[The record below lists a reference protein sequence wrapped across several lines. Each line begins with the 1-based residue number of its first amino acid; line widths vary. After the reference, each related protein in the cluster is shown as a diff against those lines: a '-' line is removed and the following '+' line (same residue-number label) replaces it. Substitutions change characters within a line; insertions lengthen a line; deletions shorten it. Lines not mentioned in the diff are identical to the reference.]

1 MKVVDKHLIE
11 ELETELLNQYLNISW
26 LEDYLGEGSP
36 TLKLDM
42 FCGELDSKKGSMSLT
57 VKDLL
62 KALTDINVDITRKGS
77 LDSHLHPQSS
87 FTVEERNRIYQEM
100 VENCQKTRYEA
111 FRQRFGYSI
120 SDLVSLLDQLEVL
133 RSDLENLNEKEQ
145 DKEEQ
150 DKEEQKKKEQK
161 KKEQYK
167 AYKEILHGYIGLDLL
182 NYGFQNPSLKI
193 RIAKGRSTQ
202 GEYQKIVRAKKK
214 IFFDL
219 LIEQVQQNKKKY
231 PSVYKAVKENID
243 EVTRRFK
250 IHDEEWIKSKL
261 EVSTE
266 RINVLHEEML
276 SKALTASK
284 KDKLHKEIAKLSA
297 FMEQLEHALNER
309 YPEVRG
315 AILPFNTDSLVEVL
329 IKTLRF
335 ERNIKEQC
343 IE

>member
-1 MKVVDKHLIE
+1 MKVFDEHLIE

-26 LEDYLGEGSP
+26 LADYLDDGFQE
-36 TLKLDM
+36 LKVDM
-42 FCGELDSKKGSMSLT
+42 FCGELDSKNRSIPIT

-62 KALTDINVDITRKGS
+62 KALIDINVDIARKES
-77 LDSHLHPQSS
+77 LDSHLHSQSS

-100 VENCQKTRYEA
+100 VENCQETRYEA
-111 FRQRFGYSI
+111 FRQQYGYSI
-120 SDLVSLLDQLEVL
+120 SDLINLLDQLEVL
-133 RSDLENLNEKEQ
+133 RSNLEKLNEKEQ
-145 DKEEQ
+145 H
-150 DKEEQKKKEQK
+150 
-161 KKEQYK
+161 K

-182 NYGFQNPSLKI
+182 NYGFQNSSLKI

-261 EVSTE
+261 EVSRE
-266 RINVLHEEML
+266 RVKVLHEEML

-284 KDKLHKEIAKLSA
+284 EDKLHKEIAKLSA
-297 FMEQLEHALNER
+297 FMEQLEGGSSGG
-309 YPEVRG
+309 YPFEKLKD
-315 AILPFNTDSLVEVL
+315 ILPFNTASLNEVL
-329 IKTLRF
+329 MKTLKF

>member
-1 MKVVDKHLIE
+1 LLIQHTSDGFQE
-11 ELETELLNQYLNISW
+11 
-26 LEDYLGEGSP
+26 
-36 TLKLDM
+36 LKLDM
-42 FCGELDSKKGSMSLT
+42 FCDEPDSKNRSLPIT

-62 KALTDINVDITRKGS
+62 KALIDINVNIARKES

-111 FRQRFGYSI
+111 FRQQYGYSI
-120 SDLVSLLDQLEVL
+120 SDLVNLLDQLEVL
-133 RSDLENLNEKEQ
+133 RSDLEKLNEKEQ
-145 DKEEQ
+145 H
-150 DKEEQKKKEQK
+150 
-161 KKEQYK
+161 K
-167 AYKEILHGYIGLDLL
+167 AYKEILHEYIGLDLL
-182 NYGFQNPSLKI
+182 NYGFQNSSLKI

-261 EVSTE
+261 EVSRE
-266 RINVLHEEML
+266 RVNVLHEEML

-284 KDKLHKEIAKLSA
+284 EDKLHKEIAKLSA
-297 FMEQLEHALNER
+297 FMEQLEGGSSGG
-309 YPEVRG
+309 YPFEKLKD
-315 AILPFNTDSLVEVL
+315 ILPFNTASLNEVL
-329 IKTLRF
+329 MKTLKF

>member
-1 MKVVDKHLIE
+1 MKVFDKHLIE

-26 LEDYLGEGSP
+26 LADYLDDGFQE
-36 TLKLDM
+36 LKLDM
-42 FCGELDSKKGSMSLT
+42 FCDEPDSKNRSLPIT

-62 KALTDINVDITRKGS
+62 KALIDINVNIARKES

-111 FRQRFGYSI
+111 FRQQYGYSI
-120 SDLVSLLDQLEVL
+120 SDLVNLLDQLEVL
-133 RSDLENLNEKEQ
+133 RSDLEKLNEKEQ
-145 DKEEQ
+145 HKT
-150 DKEEQKKKEQK
+150 
-161 KKEQYK
+161 
-167 AYKEILHGYIGLDLL
+167 YKEILHEYIGLDLL
-182 NYGFQNPSLKI
+182 NYGFQNSSLKI

-261 EVSTE
+261 EVSRE
-266 RINVLHEEML
+266 RVNVLHEEML

-284 KDKLHKEIAKLSA
+284 EDKLHKEIAKLSA
-297 FMEQLEHALNER
+297 FMEQLEGGSSGG
-309 YPEVRG
+309 YPFEKLKD
-315 AILPFNTDSLVEVL
+315 ILPFNTASLNEVL
-329 IKTLRF
+329 MKTLKF

>member
-1 MKVVDKHLIE
+1 MKVFDKHLIE

-26 LEDYLGEGSP
+26 LADYLDDGFQK
-36 TLKLDM
+36 LKLDM

-62 KALTDINVDITRKGS
+62 KALIDINVDITRKES
-77 LDSHLHPQSS
+77 LDSHLHSQSS

-111 FRQRFGYSI
+111 FRQQYGYSI
-120 SDLVSLLDQLEVL
+120 SDLVNLLDQLEVL
-133 RSDLENLNEKEQ
+133 RSDLEKLNEKEQ
-145 DKEEQ
+145 H
-150 DKEEQKKKEQK
+150 
-161 KKEQYK
+161 K
-167 AYKEILHGYIGLDLL
+167 AYKEILHEYIGLDLL
-182 NYGFQNPSLKI
+182 NYGFQNSSLKI

-261 EVSTE
+261 EVSRE
-266 RINVLHEEML
+266 RVNVLHEEML

-284 KDKLHKEIAKLSA
+284 EDKLHKEIAKLSA
-297 FMEQLEHALNER
+297 FMEQLE
-309 YPEVRG
+309 G
-315 AILPFNTDSLVEVL
+315 GSSGG
-329 IKTLRF
+329 
-335 ERNIKEQC
+335 
-343 IE
+343 

>member
-1 MKVVDKHLIE
+1 MKVFDKHLIE

-26 LEDYLGEGSP
+26 LADYLDDGFQE
-36 TLKLDM
+36 LKLDM
-42 FCGELDSKKGSMSLT
+42 FCDEPDSKNRSLPIT

-62 KALTDINVDITRKGS
+62 KALIDINVNIARKES

-111 FRQRFGYSI
+111 FRQQYGYSI
-120 SDLVSLLDQLEVL
+120 SDLVNLLDQLEVL
-133 RSDLENLNEKEQ
+133 RSDLEKLNEKEQ
-145 DKEEQ
+145 H
-150 DKEEQKKKEQK
+150 
-161 KKEQYK
+161 K
-167 AYKEILHGYIGLDLL
+167 AYKEILHEYIGLDLL
-182 NYGFQNPSLKI
+182 NYGFQNSSLKI

-202 GEYQKIVRAKKK
+202 GEYQKIVRAKKI

-261 EVSTE
+261 EVSRE
-266 RINVLHEEML
+266 RVNVLHEEML

-284 KDKLHKEIAKLSA
+284 EDKLHKEIAKLSA
-297 FMEQLEHALNER
+297 FMEQLEGGSSGG
-309 YPEVRG
+309 YPFEKLKD
-315 AILPFNTDSLVEVL
+315 ILPFNTASLNEVL
-329 IKTLRF
+329 MKTLKF